1 MRRWRGPSRR
11 RYDAGMTSSFF
22 RERSLSKVV
31 AIFRQPEA
39 AEHARDQVKS
49 AAGLE
54 DRQLLV
60 VGPRDPQWG
69 RKVEPE
75 GVGIARTA
83 VRAHLT
89 CGLAGLS
96 LALVAWSFL
105 YLADVVVIASTPLP
119 SLIALALFGTM
130 LGLMLGGA
138 LTIRPDHDAM
148 IDKVRQATRS
158 GRWALVV
165 HPVSR
170 TQFDLALAILQATG
184 VPVARTL

>member
-1 MRRWRGPSRR
+1 MPPQQW
-11 RYDAGMTSSFF
+11 FF

-39 AEHARDQVKS
+39 AEKARDQVKDV
-49 AAGLE
+49 AGLE
-54 DRQLLV
+54 DRQVQV
-60 VGPRDPQWG
+60 VGPRDPQWS
-69 RKVEPE
+69 RKLEPE

-83 VRAHLT
+83 IRAHLT
-89 CGLAGLS
+89 CALAGLS
-96 LALVAWSFL
+96 LALVAWSL
-105 YLADVVVIASTPLP
+105 MYLADVVVIASTPLP

-138 LTIRPDHDAM
+138 LTMRPDHELM
-148 IDKVRQATRS
+148 IDKVRQATRT

-170 TQFDLALAILQATG
+170 SQFDLALAMLQSTG
-184 VPVARTL
+184 APVARTL